1 MVMYLC
7 HLAFVGNGSQHK
19 SSSIL
24 AWLVLQRLK
33 KGQTPL
39 RVVKAPDCVVF
50 SRDADRGPAR

>member
-33 KGQTPL
+33 
-39 RVVKAPDCVVF
+39 
-50 SRDADRGPAR
+50 RGRRHCEWLKPRTV